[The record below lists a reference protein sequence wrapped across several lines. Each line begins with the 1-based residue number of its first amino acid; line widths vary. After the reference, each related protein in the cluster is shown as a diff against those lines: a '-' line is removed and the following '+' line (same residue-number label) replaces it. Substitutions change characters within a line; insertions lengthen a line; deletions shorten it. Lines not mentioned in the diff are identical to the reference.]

1 MGKIFLSEFK
11 QKLNKKQTKSSIS
24 APQTKIAFKDFANR
38 KNQIF
43 ISYLSKYLTDNRI
56 RRGIVKINPYT
67 IKFGSFSRSNNFGT
81 HSGFHV
87 TLSLFDLSNDGVESW
102 ECIIYKCDEMHE
114 DEAKSASFNNGQLAI
129 EYFVDQITKLHN
141 N

>member
-11 QKLNKKQTKSSIS
+11 QKLNKRQTKSSIL

-43 ISYLSKYLTDNRI
+43 ISYLSKYLSDDRI
-56 RRGIVKINPYT
+56 RKGIVKINPYT
-67 IKFGSFSRSNNFGT
+67 IKFSSFSRSNNFGT
-81 HSGFHV
+81 HSGFYV

-102 ECIIYKCDEMHE
+102 ESIIYECDDMHE

-129 EYFVDQITKLHN
+129 EYFVNQIIKLHN

>member
-11 QKLNKKQTKSSIS
+11 QKLNKRQTKSSIL

-43 ISYLSKYLTDNRI
+43 ISYLSKYLTDDRI

-81 HSGFHV
+81 HSGFYV
-87 TLSLFDLSNDGVESW
+87 TLSLFDLSNDGIESW
-102 ECIIYKCDEMHE
+102 ECIIYECDDMHE

>member
-43 ISYLSKYLTDNRI
+43 ISYLSKYLADDRI

-87 TLSLFDLSNDGVESW
+87 TLSLFDLSNDGIESW
-102 ECIIYKCDEMHE
+102 ECIIYKCDDMYK

-129 EYFVDQITKLHN
+129 ECFMDQITKLYKN
-141 N
+141 

>member
-11 QKLNKKQTKSSIS
+11 QKLNKRQTKSSIL

>member
-11 QKLNKKQTKSSIS
+11 QKLNKKQIKSSIMV
-24 APQTKIAFKDFANR
+24 PQTKIDFKDFTNR
-38 KNQIF
+38 RNQTF
-43 ISYLSKYLTDNRI
+43 ISYLSKYLTDDRI
-56 RRGIVKINPYT
+56 RKGIVKINPYT
-67 IKFGSFSRSNNFGT
+67 VKFGSFSRSNNFGT
-81 HSGFHV
+81 HSGFYV

-102 ECIIYKCDEMHE
+102 ESIIYECDDMHE

-129 EYFVDQITKLHN
+129 EYFVNQIIKLHN

>member
-24 APQTKIAFKDFANR
+24 APQTKIAFKDFVNR

-43 ISYLSKYLTDNRI
+43 ISYLSKYLTDDRI

-87 TLSLFDLSNDGVESW
+87 TLSLFDLSNDGIESW
-102 ECIIYKCDEMHE
+102 ECIIYKCDDMYK

-129 EYFVDQITKLHN
+129 ECFMDQITKLYKN
-141 N
+141 

>member
-11 QKLNKKQTKSSIS
+11 QKLNKRQTKSSIL

-81 HSGFHV
+81 HSGFYV

-102 ECIIYKCDEMHE
+102 ESIIYECDDMYK
-114 DEAKSASFNNGQLAI
+114 DEAKSASFSNG
-129 EYFVDQITKLHN
+129 
-141 N
+141 

>member
-24 APQTKIAFKDFANR
+24 APQTKIAFKDFTNR

-43 ISYLSKYLTDNRI
+43 ISYLSKYLSDDRI
-56 RRGIVKINPYT
+56 RKGIVKINPYT
-67 IKFGSFSRSNNFGT
+67 IKFSSFSRSNNFGT
-81 HSGFHV
+81 HSGFYV

-129 EYFVDQITKLHN
+129 ECFMDQITKLHKN
-141 N
+141 

>member
-11 QKLNKKQTKSSIS
+11 QKLNKKQTKLSIS
-24 APQTKIAFKDFANR
+24 VPQTKIDFEDFANR
-38 KNQIF
+38 RNQTF
-43 ISYLSKYLTDNRI
+43 ISYLSKYLTDDRI
-56 RRGIVKINPYT
+56 RKGIVKINPYT
-67 IKFGSFSRSNNFGT
+67 VKFGSFSRSNNFGT

-102 ECIIYKCDEMHE
+102 ECIIYKCDDMHE

-129 EYFVDQITKLHN
+129 ECFMDQIIKLHKN
-141 N
+141 

>member
-11 QKLNKKQTKSSIS
+11 QKLNKKQIKSSIMV
-24 APQTKIAFKDFANR
+24 PQTKIDFKDFTNR
-38 KNQIF
+38 RNQTF
-43 ISYLSKYLTDNRI
+43 ISYLSKYLTDDRI
-56 RRGIVKINPYT
+56 RKGIVKINPYT
-67 IKFGSFSRSNNFGT
+67 VKFSLFSRSNNFGT
-81 HSGFHV
+81 HSGFYV

-102 ECIIYKCDEMHE
+102 ESIIYECDDMHE

-129 EYFVDQITKLHN
+129 EYFVNQIIKLHN

>member
-11 QKLNKKQTKSSIS
+11 QKLNKRQTKSSIL

-129 EYFVDQITKLHN
+129 ECFMDQITKLHKN
-141 N
+141 

>member
-43 ISYLSKYLTDNRI
+43 ISYLSKYLTDDRI

-129 EYFVDQITKLHN
+129 ECFMDQITKLHKN
-141 N
+141 

>member
-11 QKLNKKQTKSSIS
+11 QKLNKRQTKSSIS

-43 ISYLSKYLTDNRI
+43 ISYLSKYLTDDRI

-67 IKFGSFSRSNNFGT
+67 IKFDSFSRSNNFGT

-129 EYFVDQITKLHN
+129 ECFMDQITKLHKN
-141 N
+141 

>member
-11 QKLNKKQTKSSIS
+11 QKLNKRQTKSSIS

-43 ISYLSKYLTDNRI
+43 ISYLSKYLTDDRI

-129 EYFVDQITKLHN
+129 ECFMDQITKLHKN
-141 N
+141 

>member
-11 QKLNKKQTKSSIS
+11 QKLNKRQTKSSIS

-43 ISYLSKYLTDNRI
+43 ISYLSKYLTDDRI

-129 EYFVDQITKLHN
+129 DYFVDQITKLHN

>member
-43 ISYLSKYLTDNRI
+43 ISYLSKYLTDDRI

-102 ECIIYKCDEMHE
+102 ECIIYKCDDMHE

-129 EYFVDQITKLHN
+129 ECFMDQITKLHKN
-141 N
+141 

>member
-1 MGKIFLSEFK
+1 MGKIFLNEFK
-11 QKLNKKQTKSSIS
+11 QKLNKKQARSSI
-24 APQTKIAFKDFANR
+24 AVPQTEIDFEDFSNR
-38 KNQIF
+38 RNQTF
-43 ISYLSKYLTDNRI
+43 ISYLSEYLTDNRI
-56 RRGIVKINPYT
+56 RKGITKINPYT
-67 IKFGSFSRSNNFGT
+67 VKFGSFSRSNNFGT
-81 HSGFHV
+81 HSGFYV

-102 ECIIYKCDEMHE
+102 ESIIYECDDMHE